1 MATKI
6 ASFIVPAWQGKLHA
20 LPRALGLNCNPLLLP
35 CTWHILGAKMD
46 AKKHVTDPPAE
57 CNSWTC
63 MLEYWSQP
71 DDVMNAWTRDRE
83 SDFIAGFTHTLSWA
97 TAVSLQG
104 EVHQA
109 LLKAPLLTTE
119 WNGKSLKLNSLT
131 HSVSITA
138 GSPSLLKLGD
148 KQRHHRCCREP
159 LPRRVKPMEEKR
171 EADGEKRWER
181 NVRCKREDERLQ
193 HFFFFLFGL
202 FSVDSWRM
210 TYDQF

>member
-1 MATKI
+1 MFFFLKSWWSTFIQWVILINSMFQSLLLAAVAVAKLLSMATKI

-46 AKKHVTDPPAE
+46 AKKHVTEPPAE

-71 DDVMNAWTRDRE
+71 DDVMNAWTRDGE
-83 SDFIAGFTHTLSWA
+83 SDLMAGFTHTLSWA
-97 TAVSLQG
+97 IAVSLQG

-119 WNGKSLKLNSLT
+119 WNGKKSTTEFS
-131 HSVSITA
+131 HARRQHHHRVSI
-138 GSPSLLKLGD
+138 SP
-148 KQRHHRCCREP
+148 QT
-159 LPRRVKPMEEKR
+159 RR
-171 EADGEKRWER
+171 
-181 NVRCKREDERLQ
+181 
-193 HFFFFLFGL
+193 
-202 FSVDSWRM
+202 
-210 TYDQF
+210 